1 MKQNS
6 LNSLLRLLR
15 LLNNLIDIAK
25 IDAGYF
31 NLRLKNENI
40 VAIT

>member
-6 LNSLLRLLR
+6 LNSLLRPLR
-15 LLNNLIDIAK
+15 LLNNLIDITK
-25 IDAGYF
+25 IDAGYL
-31 NLRLKNENI
+31 NLRLKNKNI